1 MMRAEQELD
10 QADGLRRLLV
20 GNQTRIVSVV
30 AGKTGVG
37 RTSMTINLAATLARS
52 GKDVLVLDENHAPNN
67 LVDRLMLPAR
77 YDLLDV
83 AQGKCAVQQAVLRS
97 QGFAILPAAR
107 AMSAFKQ
114 LQATQ
119 QNCLEQALI
128 DASAGVDA
136 LLVDGTL
143 FAGLTSP
150 SSSLA
155 AGVSLLV
162 VVDATVSGITESYTL
177 IKRLTLENAKLNF
190 EIVVNKV
197 ANEQEAKTVFDNMD
211 KVARRHLAARLE
223 YSGYIPL
230 DEKLNRAMQF
240 GRAVVEAF
248 PSAVSSKAYAEL
260 AQRFLHFPAPQD
272 ESVDSIPCMMQSL
285 MRQMRGASRV
295 PMMSREHVYR

>member
-1 MMRAEQELD
+1 
-10 QADGLRRLLV
+10 
-20 GNQTRIVSVV
+20 
-30 AGKTGVG
+30 
-37 RTSMTINLAATLARS
+37 
-52 GKDVLVLDENHAPNN
+52 
-67 LVDRLMLPAR
+67 
-77 YDLLDV
+77 
-83 AQGKCAVQQAVLRS
+83 
-97 QGFAILPAAR
+97 
-107 AMSAFKQ
+107 
-114 LQATQ
+114 
-119 QNCLEQALI
+119 
-128 DASAGVDA
+128 
-136 LLVDGTL
+136 
-143 FAGLTSP
+143 
-150 SSSLA
+150 LA

-230 DEKLNRAMQF
+230 DEKLNRAMQL